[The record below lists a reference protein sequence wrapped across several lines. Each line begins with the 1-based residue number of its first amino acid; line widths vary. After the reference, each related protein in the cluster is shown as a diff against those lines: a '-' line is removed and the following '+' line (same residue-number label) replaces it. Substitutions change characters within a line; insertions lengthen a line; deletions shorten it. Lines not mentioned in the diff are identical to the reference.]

1 MIRQVLHVSV
11 LCDRCYDGLTDDHTD
26 PAGAAPVWFAGR
38 TAALAALGA
47 ALGTGGWVR
56 LFSGE
61 LLCPACA
68 AEQTCTDYGHAYA
81 DDDTRGWRM
90 CACGRSIP
98 AHAFAPPDPAGGEGC
113 GMTWRICGRCDHIDE
128 HPITEHDD
136 DPDPDE
142 RDEPPERGAGSEVQ
156 PGGFLRQDVPAGL
169 ALPTHTPHPT
179 TPVGTD
185 GHESSEETPM
195 VEPDTTAHGARGA
208 AGAGIGGGR

>member
-1 MIRQVLHVSV
+1 M
-11 LCDRCYDGLTDDHTD
+11 CDRCYDGLTDDHTD

-38 TAALAALGA
+38 TAALDALGA

-81 DDDTRGWRM
+81 ADDTRGWRM

-98 AHAFAPPDPAGGEGC
+98 AHACAPPDPAGGEGC

-128 HPITEHDD
+128 HHITDHPDPD
-136 DPDPDE
+136 DPDDRPS
-142 RDEPPERGAGSEVQ
+142 RATRTGPRSSPAVSSAKTSPPGWLSPPTPRTYPTAADT
-156 PGGFLRQDVPAGL
+156 RPARR
-169 ALPTHTPHPT
+169 P
-179 TPVGTD
+179 
-185 GHESSEETPM
+185 
-195 VEPDTTAHGARGA
+195 RW
-208 AGAGIGGGR
+208 